1 MTEAHWEPRRAD
13 HSEGGLCRRDGR
25 AVKMCTAL
33 AEDPGSVPRARVR
46 LLTSAYYS
54 RSNASDCPVTGT
66 HMTYT
71 HTDTYII
78 VIK

>member
-1 MTEAHWEPRRAD
+1 M
-13 HSEGGLCRRDGR
+13 
-25 AVKMCTAL
+25 VKMCTAL

-54 RSNASDCPVTGT
+54 GSDASDCPVTGT